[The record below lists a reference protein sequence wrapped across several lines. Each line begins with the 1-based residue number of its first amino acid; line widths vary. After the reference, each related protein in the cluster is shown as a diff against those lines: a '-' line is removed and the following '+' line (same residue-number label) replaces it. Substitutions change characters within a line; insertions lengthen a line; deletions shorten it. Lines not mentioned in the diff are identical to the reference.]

1 MKKLIRVFS
10 LFTCLTVLLLLA
22 VTSYAANNIE
32 KIQER
37 GHLLW
42 GSDAEGGAPYIFPDP
57 KTPSEMVG
65 FEVDLAEE
73 IAKELGVKA
82 RQAQNAWDSLI
93 PALMRG
99 DSDIAMNGIEITPQR
114 EKEVLFSRPYYVYTE
129 QLVVRKDE
137 EAIKSV
143 NDLKDKKVGTL
154 SGTVAQDILMKMGG
168 VDVKIYAGQVEPY
181 EDLAIGRLDAVL
193 LDLPIAA
200 YYAKPNPKLKYA
212 GQPVGE
218 GFYAIA
224 IRKGDEELKARIDN
238 ILERLVSTGRLK
250 EIYVKWDL
258 WNVKQEKLFENIR
271 QPKGYVGLDE
281 SKKAPLYTFFPTLLK
296 GAGTTIFISVIAMAL
311 AVALGLILTIVRL
324 YSRPPL
330 SSMATGYI
338 EIYRGTP
345 LLIQLFILYY
355 GLPNIGI
362 SLSPLTAAFLGLGM
376 NYAAYEAELYRA
388 GISAVAKGQMEAALS
403 LGMTRGIALRRV
415 ILPQA
420 FKIALPGV
428 TNDFIALFKDSSL
441 VSVIAMVELTKTY
454 SILAASTLRFFELGI
469 IVALLYFGMSY
480 PLSLFARR
488 LENRLRRSKR

>member
-10 LFTCLTVLLLLA
+10 LFTGLSVLLLLA
-22 VTSYAANNIE
+22 VPSYSANSIE
-32 KIQER
+32 KIQHR
-37 GHLLW
+37 GYLLW

-57 KTPSEMVG
+57 KTPSKLIG

-114 EKEVLFSRPYYVYTE
+114 EKEVLFSRPYYIYTE

-143 NDLKDKKVGTL
+143 NDLKGKKVGTL

-224 IRKGDEELKARIDN
+224 IRKGDEELKAKIDEVL
-238 ILERLVSTGRLK
+238 LEAC
-250 EIYVKWDL
+250 EH
-258 WNVKQEKLFENIR
+258 R
-271 QPKGYVGLDE
+271 Q
-281 SKKAPLYTFFPTLLK
+281 A
-296 GAGTTIFISVIAMAL
+296 
-311 AVALGLILTIVRL
+311 
-324 YSRPPL
+324 
-330 SSMATGYI
+330 
-338 EIYRGTP
+338 
-345 LLIQLFILYY
+345 
-355 GLPNIGI
+355 
-362 SLSPLTAAFLGLGM
+362 
-376 NYAAYEAELYRA
+376 
-388 GISAVAKGQMEAALS
+388 
-403 LGMTRGIALRRV
+403 
-415 ILPQA
+415 
-420 FKIALPGV
+420 
-428 TNDFIALFKDSSL
+428 
-441 VSVIAMVELTKTY
+441 
-454 SILAASTLRFFELGI
+454 
-469 IVALLYFGMSY
+469 
-480 PLSLFARR
+480 
-488 LENRLRRSKR
+488 